1 MIYLKSECPI
11 SRNISL
17 LESDDPQVKLSAV
30 EALGRF
36 MSKRAVEPLLELT
49 KTETDVKVRRSLMLS
64 LSLLGDDKVLP
75 ILLDVIKNDS
85 DIETRRNA
93 AGGLRFFGDKINAQ
107 YLVSLML
114 DESDKSIRNVLVSTV
129 IFLRDK
135 TLIPQLLWYFEMVE
149 SQKLKECL
157 LEIMGSFDDQRTK
170 ELLIKCISPEFSR
183 EIRLIATISMG
194 KLDDVSF
201 IPHLF
206 EIYKNDENEEIRIRA
221 EKFLDELSILLG
233 YSSIDQMVLDYIQKS
248 KEV

>member
-1 MIYLKSECPI
+1 
-11 SRNISL
+11 
-17 LESDDPQVKLSAV
+17 
-30 EALGRF
+30 

-49 KTETDVKVRRSLMLS
+49 KKEIDVKVRRALMLS

-85 DIETRRNA
+85 NIETRRNA
-93 AGGLRFFGDKINAQ
+93 AGGLRFFGDKINSKD
-107 YLVSLML
+107 LVSLML

-135 TLIPQLLWYFEMVE
+135 TLIPQLLGYFETVE
-149 SQKLKECL
+149 SQELKECL
-157 LEIMGSFDDQRTK
+157 LEIMGTFDDQRTK

-183 EIRLIATISMG
+183 EIRLIATLAMG
-194 KLDDVSF
+194 KSDDVSF
-201 IPHLF
+201 ILHLF

-248 KEV
+248 KEA